1 MFYDGCPLSET
12 VRNETW
18 CYSVLTCFLFWI
30 FFFKFNVC
38 MTGKSTVLG
47 IYIHKRVKLIVFDVS
62 MKTCDES
69 SLAVLK

>member
-1 MFYDGCPLSET
+1 MVLLST
-12 VRNETW
+12 DM
-18 CYSVLTCFLFWI
+18 FLF
-30 FFFKFNVC
+30 KFEVC

-47 IYIHKRVKLIVFDVS
+47 IYIHKRVKSIVFEVS

>member
-1 MFYDGCPLSET
+1 MVLLST
-12 VRNETW
+12 DM
-18 CYSVLTCFLFWI
+18 FLF
-30 FFFKFNVC
+30 KFDVC

-47 IYIHKRVKLIVFDVS
+47 IYIHKRVKSIVFDVS